1 LQRPEQKL
9 ALGTVQIGLAYGVA
23 NQGGAVALPEVAA
36 ILEQA
41 RALGIDTLD
50 TAVAYGESE
59 EVLGRLGTEG
69 FAIISKLPGLP
80 PDCADPGAWVQE
92 QLHASLARLGTA
104 HLSGLLLH
112 RPADLLGPKGVDLY
126 RALLAAR
133 TSGLT
138 AKIGISIYDPPEL
151 DALCARYDFDL
162 VQAPFNILDTRIV
175 ASGWADRL
183 QQRGTELHLRSA
195 FLQGLL
201 LMPTEKRPQRFDR
214 FAPVWERWNAWLCAN
229 GLTPLQACLRAAL
242 ACTQATKVVVGV
254 DSQAHLVEI
263 AAAAA
268 HGPLSAMPAW
278 PPFDPALFSPSAWN
292 SL

>member
-1 LQRPEQKL
+1 MQEPEQKL
-9 ALGTVQIGLAYGVA
+9 ALGTVQFGLAYGVA
-23 NQGGAVALPEVAA
+23 NQGGVVALPEAAA

-59 EVLGRLGTEG
+59 AVLGRLGTEG
-69 FAIISKLPGLP
+69 FVVVSKLPGLP
-80 PDCADPGAWVQE
+80 PDCADPSAWVQK
-92 QLHASLARLGTA
+92 QLQASLARLGTA

-112 RPADLLGPKGVDLY
+112 RPADLLGPQGEDLY
-126 RALLAAR
+126 RALLATR
-133 TSGLT
+133 SSGLT
-138 AKIGISIYDPPEL
+138 AKIGISIYDPAEL
-151 DALCARYDFDL
+151 DALCSRYDLDL

-175 ASGWADRL
+175 DSGWADRL

-201 LMPTEKRPQRFDR
+201 LMPAEKRLQRFDR
-214 FAPVWERWNAWLCAN
+214 FAPVWECWYTWLRANA
-229 GLTPLQACLRAAL
+229 LTPLQACLRAAL

-254 DSQAHLVEI
+254 DSQAHLLEI
-263 AAAAA
+263 AAAA
-268 HGPLSAMPAW
+268 HGTLPAMPAW
-278 PPFDPALFSPSAWN
+278 PPFDPALVNPSAWN